1 VALISMVVVGLSA
14 AQLVWALLP
23 ALRPTGWQS
32 VVLLGVVGS
41 LAGGFL
47 TIQFLHQASRGTGAV
62 HPMGLFGSILGT
74 VALVSLSQLPRG
86 GRL

>member
-1 VALISMVVVGLSA
+1 VAFISMVVVGLSA

-23 ALRPTGWQS
+23 APKPTGWKS
-32 VVLLGVVGS
+32 VVLLGIGGS
-41 LAGGFL
+41 LAGGL
-47 TIQFLHQASRGTGAV
+47 LMSQFLQGPSTGSGAL